1 MNTSNPTR
9 LVMSKR
15 SRRLS
20 FAFLPIFLFVFLTL
34 TAPQASAQGG
44 QTLFGEVRIDDKT
57 YEDAGPRSIMVILYR
72 DGGGE
77 VGRQAVS
84 NRSRYRFINLLKGD
98 YHLAVEVDSN
108 EIARLRIVVGELSP
122 SPYGFQQ
129 DLILALKPRA
139 SKPGVLATA
148 DFYNRSR
155 GNKSLFEKA
164 QQHIDKKQYDEATAL
179 LQQIVENDKLDFQAW
194 TLLGIVRFVQGKFAE
209 AEQAYLNALD
219 AKPKFV
225 LALLNLGKL
234 HASQKNYEAA
244 IGPLSRA
251 VQAQPQSAEANF
263 LLGEVLIQNRE
274 GSKAIPYLKDAV
286 KLGRSEGHL
295 HLGWLYNAAGMKDK
309 AAAEYEEF
317 LKKKPD
323 YGDRKKLEDY
333 IRTHHQ

>member
-1 MNTSNPTR
+1 
-9 LVMSKR
+9 MSKR
-15 SRRLS
+15 SRQLS
-20 FAFLPIFLFVFLTL
+20 FALLPIIPLVFLIL

-44 QTLFGEVRIDDKT
+44 QTLFGEVRIDEKADG
-57 YEDAGPRSIMVILYR
+57 DSGPRSIIVILYR

-98 YHLAVEVDSN
+98 YQLAVEVDSN
-108 EIARLRIVVGELSP
+108 EIARLRIVIGDLSP

-139 SKPGVLATA
+139 AKPGVLEAA
-148 DFYNRSR
+148 DLYDRSR
-155 GNKSLFEKA
+155 ANKSLFGKA
-164 QQHIDKKQYDEATAL
+164 QQLIDKKQYDEAAAF

-209 AEQAYLNALD
+209 AEHAYLNALD

-244 IGPLSRA
+244 IDPLSRA

-263 LLGEVLIQNRE
+263 LLGEVLIQNRQ

-286 KLGRSEGHL
+286 RLGRPEAHL
-295 HLGWLYNAAGMKDK
+295 YLGWLYNAAGMKDK

-333 IRTHHQ
+333 IRAHQIKD